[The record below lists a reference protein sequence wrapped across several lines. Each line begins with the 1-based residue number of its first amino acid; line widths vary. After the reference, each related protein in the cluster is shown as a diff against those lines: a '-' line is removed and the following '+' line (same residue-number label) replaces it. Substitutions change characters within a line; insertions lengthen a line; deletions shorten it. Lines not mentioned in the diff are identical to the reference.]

1 MNEINTGEGLSVN
14 PEQSLI
20 ASFVIVSVIASS
32 MVMKHFEGKEDLRP
46 SAGVTHDD
54 SSIVSSYSFIS
65 TPSCACN
72 LLVNVICCCEANTLD
87 DNDVGNDA
95 SSSKISD
102 EEDDVKVEEN
112 GLKDDDGGC
121 ADGEDDIKS

>member
-20 ASFVIVSVIASS
+20 ASFVIVSVIATS

-72 LLVNVICCCEANTLD
+72 LLVNVICCCEANTSDGNCEDESSTTCKDELRSD
-87 DNDVGNDA
+87 D
-95 SSSKISD
+95 
-102 EEDDVKVEEN
+102 EDDDAVATTAGV
-112 GLKDDDGGC
+112 DDVTVSMT
-121 ADGEDDIKS
+121 ARST